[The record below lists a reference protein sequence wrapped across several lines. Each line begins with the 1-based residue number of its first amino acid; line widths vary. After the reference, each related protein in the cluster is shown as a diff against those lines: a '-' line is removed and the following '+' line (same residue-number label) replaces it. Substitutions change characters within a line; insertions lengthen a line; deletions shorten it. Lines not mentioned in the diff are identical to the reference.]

1 MAPGTQAAGAPVRRQ
16 QAGEE
21 QTVVVVALGALSAL
35 SALSANL
42 LMLHNRWYTLCKL
55 RSYERHAQ

>member
-21 QTVVVVALGALSAL
+21 QTVVVVALGALSA
-35 SALSANL
+35 NL
-42 LMLHNRWYTLCKL
+42 LMLYNRWYTLCKL